1 MLRGWGHWGLELM
14 PIHDSFAVEF
24 LAEGV
29 QLCGA
34 FVRQDAQLLDDR
46 TFVRELC
53 LCALE

>member
-1 MLRGWGHWGLELM
+1 M